1 MPPDIK
7 WHMIGH
13 LQTNKVKKLLTVPN
27 LHLIETID
35 SIKLAS
41 FVNKSC
47 ANLNRT
53 MQILVEILTSDEGC
67 IVHSKTYYS

>member
-1 MPPDIK
+1 MPEDVK

-35 SIKLAS
+35 SIKLANI
-41 FVNKSC
+41 VNETCKK
-47 ANLNRT
+47 LNKT
-53 MQILVEILTSDEGC
+53 QKIFVEILTSDEGC
-67 IVHSKTYYS
+67 NFQ